1 MLTRYLP
8 LTACC
13 HSSLMLFPL
22 KGRSP
27 SPSRRVSL
35 SGSTCPPGDSPPFGP
50 GRIPRRQKW
59 GCHRNLVPLN
69 WALSP
74 KAVILTFISESKS
87 TSCGFGPYGRHP
99 SGGSIGRQMRA
110 ARRYFLPH
118 PPSCGHGPTGILH
131 VPPETFHDQE
141 QRVPCVNHF
150 KQLDNVGMM

>member
-35 SGSTCPPGDSPPFGP
+35 SGSTCPLLAQEEFPGGKSGAATETV
-50 GRIPRRQKW
+50 
-59 GCHRNLVPLN
+59 NLVPLN